1 MVHGPAEPARVL
13 QGLGRCQRPLSKLHW
28 GAVAEMEKYGGLIF
42 PQSTSAQAV
51 LMFSTQILFKTIHQ
65 KMQLCIPL
73 TMSAFVPPR
82 AATRSQAISSLRTE
96 TVTFPPL
103 MGKALE
109 QTGWMSEL
117 LGGGRDLLVSE
128 HSLVGMLL
136 SVP

>member
-1 MVHGPAEPARVL
+1 M
-13 QGLGRCQRPLSKLHW
+13 
-28 GAVAEMEKYGGLIF
+28 
-42 PQSTSAQAV
+42 

-65 KMQLCIPL
+65 KMQLRIPL
-73 TMSAFVPPR
+73 TISAFIPPR
-82 AATRSQAISSLRTE
+82 AATLSQAISSLRTE

-117 LGGGRDLLVSE
+117 LGDGRDLLVSE